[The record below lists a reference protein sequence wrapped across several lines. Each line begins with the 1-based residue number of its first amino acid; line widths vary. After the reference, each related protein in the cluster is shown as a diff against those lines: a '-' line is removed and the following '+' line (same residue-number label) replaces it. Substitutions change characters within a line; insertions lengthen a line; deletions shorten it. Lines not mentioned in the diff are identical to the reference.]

1 MWKYLEKI
9 SKKSITF
16 MLIAPTN
23 ILLKPNSRRT
33 NGYGYQQH
41 SLDFSYCP
49 PPPVR
54 SSVHVCAFSDSRE
67 MKWRKLW
74 RSVHGR
80 RCCVPRTKPPPQP
93 EYSFLFHNT
102 LWGCISISSQIVSYS
117 LYYSQKFSGTLHYTA
132 ITTTPRTTYIHFNAG
147 FHTNFSDPTTTA
159 AASCVYFK
167 LLPLS
172 YILPFMF
179 IAPFKETT
187 VSWLNGWTEDTM
199 D

>member
-54 SSVHVCAFSDSRE
+54 PSVHVCAFSDSRE

-80 RCCVPRTKPPPQP
+80 RCCVPRTNPPPSTRIVILVSQ
-93 EYSFLFHNT
+93 YTLGVYFNFLPD
-102 LWGCISISSQIVSYS
+102 SIVFLILFTKIFRY
-117 LYYSQKFSGTLHYTA
+117 FTLHCHYHYPQNHLHSLQCR
-132 ITTTPRTTYIHFNAG
+132 I
-147 FHTNFSDPTTTA
+147 
-159 AASCVYFK
+159 
-167 LLPLS
+167 S
-172 YILPFMF
+172 Y
-179 IAPFKETT
+179 
-187 VSWLNGWTEDTM
+187 
-199 D
+199 